1 MSFEIYKELTRSIP
15 PDIKIKA
22 SSQGL
27 WWTCVTSD
35 VGTGLA
41 MTFREYLDQ
50 GWSNPEHMR
59 LGEVAQWVFDWDLR
73 KCSFAMAAI
82 NAFCNSPEMINRNFG
97 DQIKYDSMGHREL
110 VEYVARKLAD
120 GKIVVS
126 VGHFLFLDDIRH
138 KNLHILEKKPQQKRD
153 LPDTACE
160 SILPKADISLITG
173 SSFVNK
179 SSQRL
184 LELARNSYVVLL
196 GPSTPLY
203 PGLSQYGVDKII
215 GGALV
220 NGPKTIQSMARN
232 GAAGEIFSCE
242 ALSRIEIDF
251 NAN

>member
-15 PDIKIKA
+15 PDVKIQA

-41 MTFREYLDQ
+41 MTFQEYLDQ
-50 GWSNPEHMR
+50 GWRNPEHMR
-59 LGEVAQWVFDWDLR
+59 LDEVARWIFDWDLR
-73 KCSFAMAAI
+73 KCSFAMAAV
-82 NAFCNSPEMINRNFG
+82 NAFWNSPEMIDRNFG
-97 DQIKYDSMGHREL
+97 DKAKYDSMGHREL
-110 VEYVARKLAD
+110 IEYVTRKLAD
-120 GKIVVS
+120 DQIVVS
-126 VGHFLFLDDIRH
+126 VGHFPFLDDIKH
-138 KNLHILEKKPQQKRD
+138 KNLHILEKNPQQKRD

-179 SSQRL
+179 SFPRL
-184 LELARNSYVVLL
+184 LELARNSYVILL

-203 PGLSQYGVDKII
+203 PDLSLYGVDKVI
-215 GGALV
+215 GAGLIR
-220 NGPKTIQSMARN
+220 GPKTIQCMARN

-251 NAN
+251 NEN